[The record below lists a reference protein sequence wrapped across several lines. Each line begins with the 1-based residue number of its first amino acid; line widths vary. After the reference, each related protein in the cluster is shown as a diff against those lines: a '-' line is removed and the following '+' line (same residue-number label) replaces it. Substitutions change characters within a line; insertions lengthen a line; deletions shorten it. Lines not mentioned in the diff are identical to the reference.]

1 MKIKRYLPFLIGL
14 VLLIICFYDY
24 DYRRINSI
32 IQGVNYYILFPV
44 LAFEVVNLYVRSQRL
59 RVILNPI
66 IRINGA
72 SIFSYYS
79 IGSFAN
85 AALPA
90 LSGQVVRTL
99 LFARKY
105 KITKTSI
112 ATGAILETL
121 FDGLC
126 LFGLMIGISFMV
138 KLPEWLITWK
148 FGIGIVVISIAGL
161 LVLVS
166 YNNRFISRLCGR
178 FERRIPSRIAE
189 SISSCYNSFVRA
201 LTMLKSSRHLTAVSF
216 LSMLSWAINGVI
228 IYLMFLAFGFS
239 MGPWAAYLLVVVNSL
254 AVTIVVT
261 PGNVGTFNLACI
273 LGLSLFGVDKTQAL
287 SFSILLYVVTFIPIM
302 LTGFAFTLKEGIS
315 LASIR
320 NSAS

>member
-178 FERRIPSRIAE
+178 F
-189 SISSCYNSFVRA
+189 
-201 LTMLKSSRHLTAVSF
+201 
-216 LSMLSWAINGVI
+216 
-228 IYLMFLAFGFS
+228 
-239 MGPWAAYLLVVVNSL
+239 
-254 AVTIVVT
+254 
-261 PGNVGTFNLACI
+261 
-273 LGLSLFGVDKTQAL
+273 
-287 SFSILLYVVTFIPIM
+287 
-302 LTGFAFTLKEGIS
+302 
-315 LASIR
+315 
-320 NSAS
+320 